1 VSNVIRLAQLYTG
14 GVGSEIV
21 RRLAG
26 HPGLELVAVL
36 VHSDAKAGRDSGELV
51 GGKPNGITTTQSI
64 DDVLAARPDAA
75 IYSGMAWDVDLFDRL
90 LRAGVSVYTGLGGYF
105 LPGQPEYDRLQAAGE
120 AGNASMTAGGN
131 IPGLIS
137 DVFPLFLS
145 GYTGRINA
153 IRAWQRNHVS
163 SYPSAVQIQT
173 GLGIGVAPAAGEQ
186 QAIVDNAWVWAL
198 GQSANMVATALGIEC
213 SNVVLADKRV
223 ALAETDVVLEGSGYL
238 VKKGTVAGAQW
249 TVVAYS
255 GDRPFLTITNEQ
267 TAVLGLGPG
276 WRQDH
281 EQPPWRVEIDGEP
294 PIVATFGW
302 QEGVEPGAATSLLN
316 ASRAMNVIPRLVA
329 APPGCV
335 SVLDF
340 PMAVAGD
347 GLRVKG

>member
-1 VSNVIRLAQLYTG
+1 MIRLAQLYTG

-26 HPGLELVAVL
+26 HPQLELVAVL
-36 VHSDAKAGRDSGELV
+36 VHADEKAGRDCGELV
-51 GGKPNGITTTQSI
+51 GAAPNGITTTQSI
-64 DDVLAARPDAA
+64 DDVIAARPDAA
-75 IYSGMAWDVDLFDRL
+75 IYSGMAWDVTLFDRL
-90 LRAGVSVYTGLGGYF
+90 LRAGINVYTGLGGYF
-105 LPGQPEYDRLQAAGE
+105 LPGQPEFDQLQAAGE
-120 AGNASMTAGGN
+120 AGNASLAAGGN

-137 DVFPLFLS
+137 DAFPLFLS
-145 GYTGRINA
+145 GYTGRIRA

-173 GLGIGVAPAAGEQ
+173 GLGIGVAPAATETQ
-186 QAIVDNAWVWAL
+186 QIIDNAWVWAL
-198 GQSANMVATALGIEC
+198 GQSANMVATALGIPC
-213 SNVVLADKRV
+213 TSVVLADKQI
-223 ALAETDVVLEGSGYL
+223 ALAEADVVLEGSGYL

-255 GDRPFLTITNEQ
+255 GDQPFLTITNEQ

-276 WRQDH
+276 WRANH
-281 EQPPWRVEIDGEP
+281 EQPPWTVEIDGEP

-302 QEGVEPGAATSLLN
+302 PDGVEPGAANSLLN
-316 ASRAMNVIPRLVA
+316 TARAMNVIPRLVA

-340 PMAVAGD
+340 PVVVAGD
-347 GLRVKG
+347 GLSSPR

>member
-1 VSNVIRLAQLYTG
+1 VNDVIRLAQLYTG

-26 HPGLELVAVL
+26 HPQLALVAVL
-36 VHSDAKAGRDSGELV
+36 VHADDKAGRDSGDVV
-51 GGKPNGITTTQSI
+51 GAAPNGVTTTQSV
-64 DDVLAARPDAA
+64 DDVLAARPEAA

-90 LRAGVSVYTGLGGYF
+90 LRAGVNVYTGLGGYF
-105 LPGQPEYDRLQAAGE
+105 LPGQPEYAQLQAAGE
-120 AGNASMTAGGN
+120 AGNASLVAGGN

-145 GYTGRINA
+145 GYTGRIRS

-163 SYPSAVQIQT
+163 SYPSAAQIET
-173 GLGIGVAPAAGEQ
+173 GLGIGVAPAAQEQ
-186 QAIVDNAWVWAL
+186 QAFVDNAWVWAL
-198 GQSANMVATALGIEC
+198 GQSANMVATAMNIPC
-213 SNVVLADKRV
+213 TDVKLASKRI
-223 ALAETDVVLEGSGYL
+223 ALAEADVTLEGSGYL
-238 VKKGTVAGAQW
+238 VRKGTVAGAQW

-255 GDRPFLTITNEQ
+255 GDQPFLTITNEQ

-276 WRQDH
+276 WRENHDD
-281 EQPPWRVEIDGEP
+281 PPWRVEIDGEP

-302 QEGVEPGAATSLLN
+302 PEGVEPGAATSLLN

-329 APPGCV
+329 APPGCA

-347 GLRVKG
+347 GLDRA